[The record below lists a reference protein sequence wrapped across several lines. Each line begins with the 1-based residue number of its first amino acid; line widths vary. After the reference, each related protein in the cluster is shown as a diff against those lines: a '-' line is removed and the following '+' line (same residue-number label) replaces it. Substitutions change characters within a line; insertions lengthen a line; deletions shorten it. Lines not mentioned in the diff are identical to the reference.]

1 MLLFYILLFLVSCV
15 LFFFSGD
22 WVIEGLARTAKL
34 LGWREFVVAF
44 FVIALAASLPN
55 LFVGILSAFQ
65 GIPELSFGDVAGNNL
80 VAMTLAVA
88 LAVLFAKGGIAAE
101 SRAIQT
107 TSLFTAAAA
116 VLPLILVLDGTLS
129 RGDGILLIAFFIFYV
144 YWLFSKKERFTKIY
158 DDYAI
163 PFADKIKNLFRDV
176 GKILFGII
184 ILLIA
189 AEGIVKAAS
198 FFAGNFNIPLTLIGV
213 LITGV
218 GSTLPEI
225 YFAIISAKKGE
236 TWMIL
241 GDLMGA
247 VIFPSTLVLG
257 TVALIRPIVIPNIK
271 FITIARLFL
280 LFAAIFF
287 FIFVRSDRK
296 ITKRE
301 AVFLL
306 AIYITFLTVEIL
318 VK

>member
-55 LFVGILSAFQ
+55 LFVGILSAFR

-80 VAMTLAVA
+80 IAMTLAVA
-88 LAVLFAKGGIAAE
+88 LAALFAKGGIAAE

-163 PFADKIKNLFRDV
+163 PLANKIKNLFKDV

-198 FFAGNFNIPLTLIGV
+198 FFAGNFKIPLTLIGI

>member
-34 LGWREFVVAF
+34 LGLREFVVAF
-44 FVIALAASLPN
+44 FIIALAASLPN
-55 LFVGILSAFQ
+55 LFVGVISAFQ

-80 VAMTLAVA
+80 VALTLAVA
-88 LAVLFAKGGIAAE
+88 LAVLFAKGGITAE
-101 SRAIQT
+101 SRTIQT

-116 VLPLILVLDGTLS
+116 VLPLILVLDGVLS
-129 RGDGILLIAFFIFYV
+129 RGDGILLIIFFIFYV
-144 YWLFSKKERFTKIY
+144 FWLFSKKERFTKIY
-158 DDYAI
+158 DDYKI
-163 PFADKIKNLFRDV
+163 PLAVKIRNLFRDV
-176 GKILFGII
+176 GKIFFGII
-184 ILLIA
+184 ILLVA
-189 AEGIVKAAS
+189 ADGIVKAAS
-198 FFAGNFNIPLTLIGV
+198 FFAQNFNIPLTLIGV

-271 FITIARLFL
+271 FISIARLFL
-280 LFAAIFF
+280 LFSAIFF
-287 FIFVRSDRK
+287 FVFVRSDRK
-296 ITKRE
+296 ITKKE
-301 AVFLL
+301 AAFLL
-306 AIYITFLTVEIL
+306 AIYITFLTVEIFAR
-318 VK
+318 